1 MKNLNKWVLSASVM
15 TLILSITAIISQASA
30 QAPAGGSPGAAGA
43 PPAGGPG
50 GPPAGLPPMAG
61 GGGPKPASV
70 DLRVSYPDKVEGI
83 FNLTFANYQG
93 YRPLTLDL
101 YSVPG
106 GAAKPAIVFIHGGGF
121 VGGSSLGGA
130 LPPSWVMDKLMAQI
144 AARGYVVVVPNYRL
158 ANEAKFPAQLEDSK
172 AAIRWTRAN
181 ADKYGI
187 DPQRVAIWGESVG
200 GSVAALIGTTCGVTG
215 LEGRGGNANQSSCV
229 QAVVDWYGVTDMAQL
244 DAQAPPNATLIHN
257 SPDSSQSQ
265 VLGCVLHECPKDV
278 VQKANPIGYIDASD
292 ANVPFLIV
300 HGEADTAVSWKQSQ
314 ILYDALRA
322 KGVSAK
328 LEVVPGVG
336 HSFQG
341 GKPEQLKSILDM
353 TLDFLAGAVGSGKKK

>member
-1 MKNLNKWVLSASVM
+1 MRRFNKLILSASVM
-15 TLILSITAIISQASA
+15 TLMLSTTAVFSQASA
-30 QAPAGGSPGAAGA
+30 QAPAGA

-50 GPPAGLPPMAG
+50 GPPPGGPPAGLPPMGAG
-61 GGGPKPASV
+61 GGPPPAYV
-70 DLRVSYPDKVEGI
+70 ELKVSYPDKVEGLFDI
-83 FNLTFANYQG
+83 AYANYQG
-93 YRPLTLDL
+93 YRALTLDL
-101 YSVPG
+101 YRVPG

-121 VGGSSLGGA
+121 VGGSSRGGA
-130 LPPSWVMDKLMAQI
+130 LPPAWTMDKLMAQI

-158 ANEAKFPAQLEDSK
+158 SNEAKFPAQLEDVK
-172 AAIRWTRAN
+172 TTIRWTRAN
-181 ADKYGI
+181 AEKYGI

-200 GSVAALIGTTCGVTG
+200 GSIAALVGTSCGVTS
-215 LEGRGGNANQSSCV
+215 LEGRGNANQSSCV
-229 QAVVDWYGVTDMAQL
+229 QAAVDWYGVTDMAQL
-244 DAQAPPNATLIHN
+244 DAQAPPNATIVHN

-278 VQKANPIGYIDASD
+278 VQKANPIGYVDASD

-300 HGEADTAVSWKQSQ
+300 HGDGDTAVSWKQSQ

-341 GKPEQLKSILDM
+341 AKPEQLKSILDM
-353 TLDFLAGAVGSGKKK
+353 SLDFLAGTIGASKKK